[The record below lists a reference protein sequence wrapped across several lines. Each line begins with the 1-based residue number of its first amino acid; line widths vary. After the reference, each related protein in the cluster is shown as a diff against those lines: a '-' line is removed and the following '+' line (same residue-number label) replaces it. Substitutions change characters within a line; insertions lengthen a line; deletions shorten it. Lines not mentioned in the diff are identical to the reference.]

1 MDERHLLVQVR
12 QKSWIWLHVKVKT
25 FRIDKKVL
33 YMEELDGKGHDH
45 TLNRQV
51 RIYEDYSRE
60 KVETIREGIRL
71 DMKMRIIKKN
81 LKNKKLVCDETMP
94 SNSSLYHIMNRVKR
108 EDFKD
113 QVKITVAKFKKMLE
127 DKSLFPED
135 EHEAFVA
142 NYMVDKYAGE
152 HADDLKYVS
161 IILTPALMKTYLL
174 DQDNEWCLL
183 LDGTYQTNMEGAPLV
198 LFGANTFRTGKQFI
212 GIGVVVS
219 RYWIVLYCTI
229 LYCTVLNFL
238 AL

>member
-1 MDERHLLVQVR
+1 
-12 QKSWIWLHVKVKT
+12 
-25 FRIDKKVL
+25 
-33 YMEELDGKGHDH
+33 
-45 TLNRQV
+45 
-51 RIYEDYSRE
+51 
-60 KVETIREGIRL
+60 
-71 DMKMRIIKKN
+71 
-81 LKNKKLVCDETMP
+81 
-94 SNSSLYHIMNRVKR
+94 
-108 EDFKD
+108 
-113 QVKITVAKFKKMLE
+113 MLE

-142 NYMVDKYAGE
+142 NYMVGEYAGE

-161 IILTPALMKTYLL
+161 IISTPALMKTYLR

-212 GIGVVVS
+212 GIGVVVF
-219 RYWIVLYCTI
+219 RYCNVLYCTI